1 MSSQDKLRI
10 YVNTHVPDII
20 DAPPNC
26 RPECIINSD
35 CPQELACSS
44 RKYPGIRGINANY
57 RVRNHIPIRVCNQ
70 DYTGDPFFLY
80 RLLTSKENKFIFPL
94 LIILLV
100 FLGFTYYK
108 SKIKTCNNCGTISL
122 NLSETCINCGANLN
136 DINKIN
142 QLDKKP
148 SESTI
153 EVQAEE
159 IK

>member
-1 MSSQDKLRI
+1 MDYFLRANKNI
-10 YVNTHVPDII
+10 LTYSII
-20 DAPPNC
+20 
-26 RPECIINSD
+26 IIMVI
-35 CPQELACSS
+35 PIL
-44 RKYPGIRGINANY
+44 GINF
-57 RVRNHIPIRVCNQ
+57 VI
-70 DYTGDPFFLY
+70 G
-80 RLLTSKENKFIFPL
+80 LLGNILILLLLIPL

-108 SKIKTCNNCGTISL
+108 SKINICNNCGTISL